1 MRSSSMDAG
10 IKTFTIDTKK
20 SLAEIE
26 KPHFD
31 QKQKNENTFPQGR
44 YQGKSPVDHHRD
56 LRSG

>member
-1 MRSSSMDAG
+1 MDAG

-20 SLAEIE
+20 SSAEIE

-31 QKQKNENTFPQGR
+31 QKQKNENTFQQGR